1 VPIIKS
7 AKKRVRQ
14 AEKRLARNRI
24 EKRALRDRLKAFN
37 ASLESKKP
45 AEVEEAKKQLQSQL
59 DKMVKKNIVHKN
71 TAARRK
77 SAISA
82 KAKAA
87 GAKVTKSA
95 AKAKAKP
102 AVAKAKVAPKA
113 KAAVTKAP
121 PKTKTSAKKPAVK
134 KTTEK

>member
-1 VPIIKS
+1 MPIIKS

-87 GAKVTKSA
+87 GAKVSKA
-95 AKAKAKP
+95 APKPKTTSKAKT
-102 AVAKAKVAPKA
+102 APKA
-113 KAAVTKAP
+113 A
-121 PKTKTSAKKPAVK
+121 AKKPATKAKAPAKTAAKKPATK
-134 KTTEK
+134 KTTK

>member
-1 VPIIKS
+1 MPIIKS

-45 AEVEEAKKQLQSQL
+45 AEVEEAKIQLQSQI
-59 DKMVKKNIVHKN
+59 DKMVKKNIIHKN

-87 GAKVTKSA
+87 PKTAAKKPA
-95 AKAKAKP
+95 AKAKAP
-102 AVAKAKVAPKA
+102 A
-113 KAAVTKAP
+113 
-121 PKTKTSAKKPAVK
+121 KTAAKKPAAK
-134 KTTEK
+134 KTTK

>member
-1 VPIIKS
+1 MPIIKS

-24 EKRALRDRLKAFN
+24 EKRALRECLKTFN
-37 ASLESKKP
+37 ASLEAKKP
-45 AEVEEAKKQLQSQL
+45 ADIEEAKKELQSQI
-59 DKMVKKNIVHKN
+59 DKMVKKNILHKN

-95 AKAKAKP
+95 PKTATKAKP
-102 AVAKAKVAPKA
+102 AATKPKSAAKTPAKKAPAKAKTP
-113 KAAVTKAP
+113 
-121 PKTKTSAKKPAVK
+121 AKKPAAK
-134 KTTEK
+134 KTDK